1 MSNFSDFKGGSGGG
15 VSSYDTSIA
24 LDSKQFGLGAASV
37 GQTSYLTDSNLGY
50 YCQAVRIRGLDT
62 ASKAYGGVNVASKP
76 SATGGSMQHTF
87 ILMSADQT
95 TGAITLE
102 NCIQTLNTNSS
113 SSDYST
119 FVKTSDE
126 WTGRYTYKGNIP
138 RNNQNHKEGYD
149 LVRITSAAGGHV
161 DQHTETSTSVSNVA
175 SGNHC
180 TTNTYVAPNERR
192 LGGTVTH
199 TVAARSYQMKARA
212 LQYAY
217 SYHASALGFSGTED
231 VGFTGTTD
239 YTCFQVTL
247 MNQWD
252 VTNVP
257 YYTEFMSVTE
267 GLYARRSSNN
277 AWSNIGTEFT
287 RSQDYQA
294 FFLSNGGTVIRTNV
308 GTCYLITSSGVKT
321 QISAANV
328 LSTLSTT
335 VYKYKGYCWNVGT
348 DEWLQALPNSKFV
361 KFKIN
366 PTTGAFTSSN
376 KLEIASLKDQSF
388 DERFNHVRGIWSSLD
403 PTQAPVCSA
412 MFTYGTENS
421 SGAGYGKSK
430 LFHIGADQTS
440 KTICAA
446 TYDIANLVS
455 TLQYP

>member
-1 MSNFSDFKGGSGGG
+1 MKA
-15 VSSYDTSIA
+15 TA
-24 LDSKQFGLGAASV
+24 LEYVYAYHAND
-37 GQTSYLTDSNLGY
+37 LGY
-50 YCQAVRIRGLDT
+50 
-62 ASKAYGGVNVASKP
+62 N
-76 SATGGSMQHTF
+76 
-87 ILMSADQT
+87 
-95 TGAITLE
+95 
-102 NCIQTLNTNSS
+102 
-113 SSDYST
+113 
-119 FVKTSDE
+119 
-126 WTGRYTYKGNIP
+126 
-138 RNNQNHKEGYD
+138 
-149 LVRITSAAGGHV
+149 
-161 DQHTETSTSVSNVA
+161 
-175 SGNHC
+175 
-180 TTNTYVAPNERR
+180 
-192 LGGTVTH
+192 
-199 TVAARSYQMKARA
+199 
-212 LQYAY
+212 
-217 SYHASALGFSGTED
+217 GTEAI
-231 VGFTGTTD
+231 GFTGTTD
-239 YTCFQVTL
+239 HHCFQVTL

-267 GLYARRSSNN
+267 GLYARRSSDN

-376 KLEIASLKDQSF
+376 TLEISSLKDQSF
-388 DERFNHVRGIWSSLD
+388 NERFNHVRGIWSSLD
-403 PTQAPVCSA
+403 ATQAPIISQ
-412 MFTYGTENS
+412 MFTYGTENA

-430 LFHIGADQTS
+430 LFHIGTDQSS

-446 TYDIANLVS
+446 TYDIADLVS